1 VGACLIPVL
10 LAGAGFIALLGE
22 DAGSLPATVPVGGND
37 GLWLGHAWI
46 DGRRTAA
53 DLDTLAGRLRQ
64 TGIRDVFVH
73 VGPLSDNGS
82 LNPALRPRARWLLT
96 ALHHRLPRVRM
107 QAWLGDLVGPRHLDL
122 ADPGT
127 RTRVLSGAA
136 QVLDEGFDGIH
147 YDLEPV
153 PSGNRGYLE
162 LLAATHALT
171 RARHATLSVA
181 GDQIEPLPQLH
192 TLQQWISGRPHWW
205 STGYLHAVAG
215 RVDEIGLMAYDT
227 GVPTRAAYSG
237 YVRVQTQLALAAIP
251 PGVALLIGLPAY
263 HDSEPGHTSGEAVA
277 AAIRGVRL
285 ALGPH
290 PPRRPI
296 GVALYSDYTATQAD
310 WTSYLAG
317 WVRPGRGAA
326 YRPAPGPCPGRRAS
340 RRGAAPPGLR
350 SEERATREGGASRR
364 PEASGGH
371 RVNR

>member
-1 VGACLIPVL
+1 LAAGPAPGRVRFRRQARVRRVVLALVGACLIPVL
-10 LAGAGFIALLGE
+10 LAGAGFIALPGE
-22 DAGSLPATVPVGGND
+22 DAGSVPATVPVGGND

-64 TGIRDVFVH
+64 AGIRDVFVH
-73 VGPLSDNGS
+73 VGPLSDDGS

-96 ALHHRLPRVRM
+96 ALHHRLPGVRV

-127 RTRVLSGAA
+127 RTRVLGGAA
-136 QVLDEGFDGIH
+136 QLLAEGFDGIH

-162 LLAATHALT
+162 MLAATHALT

-192 TLQQWISGRPHWW
+192 TLQQWISGGPHWW

-215 RVDEIGLMAYDT
+215 RVDEIALMTYDT

-251 PGVALLIGLPAY
+251 PDVTLLIGLPAF

-285 ALGPH
+285 AIGAH

-296 GVALYSDYTATQAD
+296 GVALYADYSATPAD
-310 WTSYLAG
+310 WTSYLG
-317 WVRPGRGAA
+317 DWVRPRGAA
-326 YRPAPGPCPGRRAS
+326 CRPVPGPCPGRQ
-340 RRGAAPPGLR
+340 
-350 SEERATREGGASRR
+350 
-364 PEASGGH
+364 
-371 RVNR
+371 